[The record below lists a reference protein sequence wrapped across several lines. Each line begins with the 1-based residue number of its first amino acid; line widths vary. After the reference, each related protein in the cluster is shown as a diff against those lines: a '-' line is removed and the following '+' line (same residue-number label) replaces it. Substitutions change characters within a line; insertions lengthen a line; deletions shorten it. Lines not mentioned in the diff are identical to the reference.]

1 MLLSAAR
8 AFIAMFG
15 VVGGAILQFIVVG
28 FQILFL
34 EGTATVSADG
44 VLSFAKASDGGITDF
59 GTFIF
64 GLLGLSIIIGLTRWL
79 TSLVR
84 RKI

>member
-1 MLLSAAR
+1 MLLAMAR
-8 AFIAMFG
+8 AFVAVFG
-15 VVGGAILQFIVVG
+15 TVGGAILQFIVVG
-28 FQILFL
+28 FQVLFL
-34 EGTATVSADG
+34 EGTTSVNADG
-44 VLSFAKASDGGITDF
+44 VLTFTKATDGGITDF

-64 GLLGLSIIIGLTRWL
+64 GLLGLSIVIGLTRWL